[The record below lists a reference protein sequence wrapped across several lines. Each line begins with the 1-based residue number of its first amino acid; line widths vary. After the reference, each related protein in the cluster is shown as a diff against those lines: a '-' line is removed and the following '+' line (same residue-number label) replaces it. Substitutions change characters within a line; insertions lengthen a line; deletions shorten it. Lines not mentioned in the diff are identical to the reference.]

1 MTESVSLSTTRNRLT
16 IATACAVMMA
26 TTCVVA
32 GVEQQ
37 VQMQQA
43 AETRLIE
50 EVEESEVIRRIDAY
64 CRASWKNS
72 RIDESLWDDCSQDVF
87 ARVLGSLTR
96 EQLQIAITQKES
108 PERRELNRAIWAIAQ
123 RRRRDVRW
131 QELTEHNDAIKAPVD
146 AWATMQSEL
155 RTVVAAAESGNV
167 KLSPTQRVIIRSS
180 SEGQSVNEIAQRLNL
195 SPVRVSDEKYKA
207 TQKLRK
213 HFSVG

>member
-1 MTESVSLSTTRNRLT
+1 MTESVSLNTKRNRLT

-26 TTCVVA
+26 TTCVSA

-37 VQMQQA
+37 VQLQQA

-50 EVEESEVIRRIDAY
+50 EVEETEVIRRIDAY

-72 RIDESLWDDCSQDVF
+72 RIDDSLWDDCSQDVF

-96 EQLQIAITQKES
+96 EQMQIAITQKES
-108 PERRELNRAIWAIAQ
+108 PERRELNRAIWATAQ

-131 QELTEHNDAIKAPVD
+131 QELTEHNDAIKAPADV
-146 AWATMQSEL
+146 WSTMQAEL
-155 RTVVAAAESGNV
+155 RTVVAAAESGHV
-167 KLSPTQRVIIRSS
+167 KLSPTQRAIIRSS
-180 SEGQSVNEIAQRLNL
+180 SEGQTVNEIAQELNL